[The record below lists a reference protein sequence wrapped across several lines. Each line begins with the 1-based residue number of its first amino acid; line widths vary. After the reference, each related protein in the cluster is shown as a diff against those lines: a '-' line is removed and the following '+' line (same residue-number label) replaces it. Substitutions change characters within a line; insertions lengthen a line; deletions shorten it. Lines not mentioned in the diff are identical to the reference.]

1 MAFDVRMPDGTLI
14 RNVPEGTTQEEILS
28 RYNASQ
34 QSALQQQPVSMTE
47 RMFGA
52 GSPTARFLKGA
63 IVDPLLGANQLLAE
77 TGLFGDTVR
86 QQARGN
92 VRAVEQA
99 VQEGRQRVGSEG
111 FDFVQ
116 LAGNIVSPINRIAPT
131 AAAPTALGRV
141 GQASGTGLLFGGVTP
156 VVNTEDYLSEKLT
169 QLGTGAIAGALIG
182 SGVESAKKASKVVKD
197 LSQPLTESG
206 RREALREYLRKL
218 TGPEQEKVI
227 SALRSTDELV
237 QGSRPTAA
245 EAVSDIPTATGI
257 AAYQRRLAGSMP
269 EEGIAGQFAQREAQQ
284 QTARMNALG
293 QVSKGGDE
301 AIAAA
306 VAQREAATAP
316 LREQALTQ
324 ANIAGQLQPRLD
336 AEIASKFQSKAKAL
350 QAEGQLATEASQ
362 QVKIAENFTPVP
374 GLPRFPARY
383 TENLE
388 RVAGNLEGAKTAGNI
403 ARQRQAEIDFKKFQ
417 LQSLADNGFYPLES
431 QPIVS
436 KIQSV
441 LSKPGERASDVV
453 TNVLG
458 SLRSKLQQFTDEA
471 TGVIDS
477 RDLYTIRKEIGN
489 DIRKFAQESQNW
501 DSRLTAKLE
510 GNIKSYIDNA
520 IEQAGGADWKK
531 YLSTYAA
538 ASDKINRLQIGQF
551 LEQKLGTTLGNKE
564 RAGVF
569 ANAVQEAAS
578 TIKRAT
584 GQPRFG
590 KLEDVLTKEEVTSV
604 NKVLAD
610 VQRKAKAEEL
620 ASQSNVGSLIQDT
633 AELPNLLNRYATLT
647 NTVLKALKKDSN
659 ADINRLA
666 AEMMLDPRK
675 LAAFIEGVPQ
685 SNSKQ
690 VVTAMMK
697 RLTPDNRDLFARY
710 LTIQGATQSVIQ
722 PEGE

>member
-1 MAFDVRMPDGTLI
+1 MAFDVRMPDGTFI

-34 QSALQQQPVSMTE
+34 QPTQQQPVSATE
-47 RMFGA
+47 QMFGA

-63 IVDPLLGANQLLAE
+63 IVDPLLGVNQLLAE

-92 VRAVEQA
+92 VRAVDKA
-99 VQEGRQRVGSEG
+99 VQEGRKRVGSEG
-111 FDFVQ
+111 LDLVQ
-116 LAGNIVSPINRIAPT
+116 LAGNIASPVNLLAPA
-131 AAAPTALGRV
+131 AAAPTAVGRI
-141 GQASGTGLLFGGVTP
+141 GQAAGTGLLFGGVTP
-156 VVNTEDYLSEKLT
+156 VVNTEDYLNEKLT
-169 QLGTGAIAGALIG
+169 QLGTGAVAGALIG
-182 SGVESAKKASKVVKD
+182 SGVETAKKATRVVKD
-197 LSQPLTESG
+197 LAQPLTEAG
-206 RREALREYLRKL
+206 RKDALREYLTKL
-218 TGPEQEKVI
+218 SGPEQERVV
-227 SALRSTDELV
+227 SALRGADELV
-237 QGSRPTAA
+237 AGSKPTVA
-245 EAVSDIPTATGI
+245 EAVADIPTATGL

-284 QTARMNALG
+284 QASRIGALG
-293 QVSKGGDE
+293 QVSGGGDE
-301 AIAAA
+301 ALAAA

-316 LREQALTQ
+316 LREQALAQ
-324 ANIAGQLQPRLD
+324 ANIAGQIQPRLD
-336 AEIASKFQSKAKAL
+336 AEIAAKFQSKSKAL

-362 QVKIAENFTPVP
+362 QVTRAENFIPVP
-374 GLPRFPARY
+374 GFPRFPARY

-417 LQSLADNGFYPLES
+417 LQSLSDNGFYPLES

-436 KIQSV
+436 KIESV

-458 SLRSKLQQFTDEA
+458 SLRSKLQQFTDET

-510 GNIKSYIDNA
+510 GNIKSYIDNG

-551 LEQKLGTTLGNKE
+551 LEQKLGTALGNKE

-569 ANAVQEAAS
+569 ANAVQEAAG
-578 TIKRAT
+578 TIKKAT

-590 KLEDVLTKEEVTSV
+590 KLEEVLTKDEVTAV

-620 ASQSNVGSLIQDT
+620 ASQSNIGSLIQDT

-675 LAAFIEGVPQ
+675 LAAFMEGVPQ
-685 SNSKQ
+685 SNAKQ

-710 LTIQGATQSVIQ
+710 LAIQGGVQATGQ
-722 PEGE
+722 PE

>member
-1 MAFDVRMPDGTLI
+1 MALPKGFVLEQPSTSI
-14 RNVPEGTTQEEILS
+14 PEGFVLE
-28 RYNASQ
+28 SQ
-34 QSALQQQPVSMTE
+34 QTAQPVSMTE

-77 TGLFGDTVR
+77 TGLFGETVK

-99 VQEGRQRVGSEG
+99 VQEGRKRVGSEG
-111 FDFVQ
+111 LDLVQ
-116 LAGNIVSPINRIAPT
+116 LAGNIASPINRIAPT
-131 AAAPTALGRV
+131 AAAPTAVGRI
-141 GQASGTGLLFGGVTP
+141 GQASGTGLLFGAVTP
-156 VVNTEDYLSEKLT
+156 VVNTEDYLNEKLT
-169 QLGTGAIAGALIG
+169 QLGTGAVAGALIG
-182 SGVESAKKASKVVKD
+182 SGVETARKASKVVKD
-197 LSQPLTESG
+197 LAQPLTESG
-206 RREALREYLRKL
+206 RRDALREYLTKL
-218 TGPEQEKVI
+218 SGPEQERVV
-227 SALRSTDELV
+227 SALRGADELV
-237 QGSRPTAA
+237 AGSRPTVA
-245 EAVSDIPTATGI
+245 EAVADIPTATGL

-284 QTARMNALG
+284 QTARMGALG
-293 QVSKGGDE
+293 QVSGGGDE

-316 LREQALTQ
+316 LRQQALTQ

-336 AEIASKFQSKAKAL
+336 AEIATKFQSKSKAL

-362 QVKIAENFTPVP
+362 QVTRAENFIPVP
-374 GLPRFPARY
+374 GFPRFPARY

-417 LQSLADNGFYPLES
+417 LQSLSDNGFYPLES

-436 KIQSV
+436 KIESV

-520 IEQAGGADWKK
+520 IEQAGGSDWKK
-531 YLSTYAA
+531 YLSTYAT

-551 LEQKLGTTLGNKE
+551 LEEKLGTALGNKE

-569 ANAVQEAAS
+569 ANAVQEAAG
-578 TIKRAT
+578 TIKKAT

-590 KLEDVLTKEEVTSV
+590 KLEDVLTKDEVTAV

-620 ASQSNVGSLIQDT
+620 AGQSNIGSLIQDT

-675 LAAFIEGVPQ
+675 LAAFMEGVPQ
-685 SNSKQ
+685 SNAKQ

-697 RLTPDNRDLFARY
+697 RLTPENRDLFVRY
-710 LTIQGATQSVIQ
+710 LAIQGGVQTLLQ
-722 PEGE
+722 PEGQ